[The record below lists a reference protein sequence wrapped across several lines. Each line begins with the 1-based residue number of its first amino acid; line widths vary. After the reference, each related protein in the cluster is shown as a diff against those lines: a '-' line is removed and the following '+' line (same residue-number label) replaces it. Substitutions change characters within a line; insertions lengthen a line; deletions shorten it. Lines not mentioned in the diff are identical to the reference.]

1 MKAYI
6 VVVVLLL
13 VIFGAIGGYLYQ
25 RFSAFASMDFS
36 PPPVTIAA
44 STASLESW
52 DQVLN
57 AIGTIRSVRGIE
69 LTSEGSGEIID
80 IRFESGA
87 TVEQGDVL
95 VVLNDEVERA
105 SRQNQIA
112 TLELAEILF
121 QRDKQLIEQKS
132 IPQTQYDRS
141 RADLERARAQLAE
154 TDARLSNKSIEA
166 PFSGVIGIRQVDV
179 GDYLSPGTVIATLQ
193 DHSQLEV
200 DFTVPARHAAKLKA
214 GLNVS
219 ARIDAFPDKVF
230 DATVTAVDARIDPG
244 TRNLLLRAE
253 MAPSEGL
260 LPGMFAVLELDLGDT
275 LDVVT
280 IPETAMTYALQGNT
294 VYVLETRDD
303 GSMTAVARV
312 VKAGAVRDGKVAV
325 LSGIEAGDQVV
336 SVGQNKLYRGVSV
349 LIDEAVVL

>member
-214 GLNVS
+214 GLKVS

-253 MAPSEGL
+253 MAPSKGL

-275 LDVVT
+275 LEVVT